1 MLLHGRLEEVRP
13 WIPGHLGVCEAVGPD
28 TTRVRSSTSNLDY
41 FVLRVS
47 DHPFAMTVEEPA
59 DLRAAF
65 ARSAQRM
72 AATAGAAGDVHRQ
85 PWAVAGTAAVLT
97 GVPAGPRRRCP
108 AALPPGTLGSRS

>member
-1 MLLHGRLEEVRP
+1 MPENLDVAAAVERSLALARQEWPVSMLLHGRLEEVRP

-72 AATAGAAGDVHRQ
+72 AATAGAAG
-85 PWAVAGTAAVLT
+85 A
-97 GVPAGPRRRCP
+97 
-108 AALPPGTLGSRS
+108 